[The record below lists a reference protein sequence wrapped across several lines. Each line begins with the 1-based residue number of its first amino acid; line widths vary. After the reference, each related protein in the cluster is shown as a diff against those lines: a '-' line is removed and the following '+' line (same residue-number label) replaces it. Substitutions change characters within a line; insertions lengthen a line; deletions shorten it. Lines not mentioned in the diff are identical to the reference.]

1 MDADILEIV
10 ILQQLRKIVQSLQS
24 SKRASKS
31 VTTWTVVIYPDPPS
45 PTLSTSSAVRT
56 LDPQSPGPAASLAET
71 EETPEKI
78 GRDSGSPEATAKG
91 DIL

>member
-10 ILQQLRKIVQSLQS
+10 ILQQLRKIVPSLNS

-31 VTTWTVVIYPDPPS
+31 VYTSTIVISPDAPS
-45 PTLSTSSAVRT
+45 PTPSTSSAVKT
-56 LDPQSPGPAASLAET
+56 LVPQSPGPAASLVET
-71 EETPEKI
+71 EETPDKT
-78 GRDSGSPEATAKG
+78 GRDSGSPEATAEG

>member
-10 ILQQLRKIVQSLQS
+10 ILQQLRKIVPSLQS

-31 VTTWTVVIYPDPPS
+31 VCTLTIVISADPPS
-45 PTLSTSSAVRT
+45 PTPSTSSAVKT
-56 LDPQSPGPAASLAET
+56 LAPQSPCPASSLVET
-71 EETPEKI
+71 EEIPEKI
-78 GRDSGSPEATAKG
+78 GRDSGSPEATAEG

>member
-10 ILQQLRKIVQSLQS
+10 ILQQLQKIVPSLHS

-31 VTTWTVVIYPDPPS
+31 VYTSAIVISPDPPS
-45 PTLSTSSAVRT
+45 PTLSTSSAVKT
-56 LDPQSPGPAASLAET
+56 VAPQSPGPAASLVET

-78 GRDSGSPEATAKG
+78 GRDSGSPEATAEG